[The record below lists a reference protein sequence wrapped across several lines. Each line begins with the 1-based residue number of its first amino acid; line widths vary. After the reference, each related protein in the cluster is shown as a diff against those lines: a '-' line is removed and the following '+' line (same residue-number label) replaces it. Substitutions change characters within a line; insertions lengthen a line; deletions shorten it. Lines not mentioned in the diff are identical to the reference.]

1 MYRASV
7 HDRDGASLLAIGSVA
22 PELRQRVEGPRR
34 APIHYRFVVKWHLI
48 LILAVTII
56 IELHLVIGIVV
67 GDLHALYGVKRAI
80 LLNFVRDG
88 HLRRTEPCTHALWT
102 LLRFVIDIGFRSV
115 CWREG
120 HQVILF
126 LLTLLNVFTCGSLW
140 TNIRVPCHFLRLE
153 VPINLHRHGLSADL
167 IGFITDCWYLRFCVV
182 SLHWFS

>member
-67 GDLHALYGVKRAI
+67 GDLHALYGVK
-80 LLNFVRDG
+80 
-88 HLRRTEPCTHALWT
+88 
-102 LLRFVIDIGFRSV
+102 
-115 CWREG
+115 
-120 HQVILF
+120 
-126 LLTLLNVFTCGSLW
+126 
-140 TNIRVPCHFLRLE
+140 
-153 VPINLHRHGLSADL
+153 
-167 IGFITDCWYLRFCVV
+167 
-182 SLHWFS
+182 